1 MNMPK
6 SSATASPDAKTALE
20 GIEVA
25 KRDRKRSTGL
35 KSVRPSTEGR

>member
-6 SSATASPDAKTALE
+6 FPATALPDAKTALA

-25 KRDRKRSTGL
+25 KRDRKL
-35 KSVRPSTEGR
+35 VEVRK